1 MKRFDGYVLGIVLA
15 LLPAGC
21 SVREDRL
28 SCPCYLDI
36 DYRIVLS
43 AGREGFSPGAV
54 DVSVYAPDSVWRRK
68 HPLSSCPETDEV
80 VVRRDSVRVIAL
92 LGGTSSPGFP
102 ASGTRM
108 TYGTGKQI
116 DSLYVHTEQV
126 DCSGEEAR
134 ALLHPRKQFSTLSFS
149 DGEDGE
155 RFRQFDWVLQGTTCG
170 LDLADLSAVEGD
182 YSVQPVEIA
191 GTGGFQVRI
200 PRQVRP
206 DLVIAFRS
214 RAHPLNRFVCPVGRH
229 LFEAGYDPAAPD
241 LPDYDLRIDF
251 RQALVYLRIADWTE
265 ETIYSLYD

>member
-1 MKRFDGYVLGIVLA
+1 MKRFDGYVLGMILA

-36 DYRIVLS
+36 DYRDVLS
-43 AGREGFSPGAV
+43 AGREGLSLGAV
-54 DVSVYAPDSVWRRK
+54 DVSVFAPDSVWRRK
-68 HPLSSCPETDEV
+68 HPLSSCPETDEI

-92 LGGTSSPGFP
+92 LGGSVSPGFP
-102 ASGTRM
+102 ASGTRIV
-108 TYGTGKQI
+108 YGTGKQI

-134 ALLHPRKQFSTLSFS
+134 ALLQPHKQFSTLSFS
-149 DGEDGE
+149 DGEDGTL
-155 RFRQFDWVLQGTTCG
+155 FRQFDWVLQGTTCG
-170 LDLADLSAVEGD
+170 LDLADLSAVEGE

-206 DLVIAFRS
+206 DLVISFRS

-251 RQALVYLRIADWTE
+251 SQALVGIRVRGWEE
-265 ETIYSLYD
+265 ETLYCLYE